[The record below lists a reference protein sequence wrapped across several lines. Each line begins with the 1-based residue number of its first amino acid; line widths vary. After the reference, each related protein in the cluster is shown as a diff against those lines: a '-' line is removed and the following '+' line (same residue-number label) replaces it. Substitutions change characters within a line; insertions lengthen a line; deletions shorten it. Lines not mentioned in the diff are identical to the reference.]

1 MTLSDPPKLLTAPF
15 PAGAEDLAA
24 GWLPAALGLV
34 PGPRHRTEV
43 ARVGEGRGHMGS
55 AFRVRFLSDEPDH
68 PARSFV
74 VKLPAL
80 EGPARQT
87 AERGGLYDREV
98 RFFLEV
104 AHRSPVRA
112 PRCYAAGYEE
122 GRGFA
127 LVLEDLG
134 EAAEIDQVTGIDP
147 VRSGGILD
155 QLADFHATW
164 WGAEA
169 LDTMSWATRH
179 TDEHRVTNLTH
190 ILEEGWPRLTAE
202 LHDRLPQGCHESG
215 ADMAEILPE
224 AFRALSHEPHTL
236 LHGDVRLD
244 NLLFDGADGPA
255 SILDWQSI
263 SRGPAAIDVA
273 YFLAQ
278 NLTPADLATH
288 GDGLL
293 RDYQRRLADSGIDYP
308 WLQLR
313 RAVSLAMPLTFAVA
327 SSLFFLADAGEE
339 RTRDLA
345 AAMAGR
351 ALAAVKLFGHP
362 RDILV
367 GV

>member
-1 MTLSDPPKLLTAPF
+1 MSPFGPPRHLKAPF
-15 PAGAEDLAA
+15 PAGADDLAA
-24 GWLPAALGLV
+24 GWLPAALGLA
-34 PGPRHRTEV
+34 PGGQHRTEV
-43 ARVGEGRGHMGS
+43 TRVGEGRGHMGS

-98 RFFLEV
+98 RFFLDV
-104 AHRSPVRA
+104 AHNSPVRA
-112 PRCYAAGYEE
+112 PRCYAAGYEH
-122 GRGFA
+122 GKGFA

-134 EAAEIDQVTGIDP
+134 GAAEIDQVIGIDP
-147 VRSGGILD
+147 GRSRGILD
-155 QLADFHATW
+155 QLADFHAAW

-179 TDEHRVTNLTH
+179 TDDHRVANLTH

-202 LHDRLPQGCHESG
+202 LGDSLPHGCHESG
-215 ADMAEILPE
+215 ADMATILPL
-224 AFRALSHEPHTL
+224 AFRALSHEPQTL

-244 NLLFDGADGPA
+244 NLLFEGADAPA
-255 SILDWQSI
+255 AILDWQSI

-278 NLTPADLATH
+278 NLTAADLAAH
-288 GDGLL
+288 GDDLL
-293 RDYQRRLADSGIDYP
+293 RGYQRRLADSGIDYAWP
-308 WLQLR
+308 QLR

-327 SSLFFLADAGEE
+327 SSLFFLADVGEE

-345 AAMAGR
+345 AAMASR
-351 ALAAVKLFGHP
+351 AFAAVKLFGHP
-362 RDILV
+362 RDTLAEA
-367 GV
+367 